1 MGGFIMNKS
10 NLNEADRYLLEV
22 MDWLYKRN
30 EKRRK
35 AATKQATNKSK

>member
-1 MGGFIMNKS
+1 MEKS

-30 EKRRK
+30 EKKRK
-35 AATKQATNKSK
+35 AAAKQTANKSK